1 MHVRQQINEPKII
14 RRASLRQRLTG
25 VAILLVILGVFA
37 FFHLGA
43 TRRIDLFD
51 LIAPCGFEQQY
62 DLPCPT
68 CGMTTA
74 SLAFAK
80 GRVFEAFYI
89 QPAAALMWLTMAATA
104 FFAFLTSVL
113 GLYFVPVMRF
123 LAALKTKHVILIL
136 IVIIVAAW
144 SVTLARA
151 IAAGQ

>member
-1 MHVRQQINEPKII
+1 MQVRQQINEPKII
-14 RRASLRQRLTG
+14 SRASLRQRLTG
-25 VAILLVILGVFA
+25 GAVLLAILGVFA

-43 TRRIDLFD
+43 TGRIDLSD
-51 LIAPCGFEQQY
+51 LVDPCGFKQQY
-62 DLPCPT
+62 NLPCPT

-74 SLAFAK
+74 SLAFVK
-80 GRVFEAFYI
+80 GRVFQAFYI
-89 QPAAALMWLTMAATA
+89 QPAAALAWLTMSVVA

-123 LAALKTKHVILIL
+123 LASLKTKHVILIL

-151 IAAGQ
+151 IAAG